1 MIFKRR
7 ITTLTKRSTQ
17 RYAEAMH
24 TQTLTQQSLTHVRT
38 ELTNLRNTHARQT
51 VALAS
56 RGGVE
61 EKLLEAEKRYEE
73 ARDMADEGL
82 RKSREEKRKRLR
94 AEARIGK

>member
-1 MIFKRR
+1 M
-7 ITTLTKRSTQ
+7 Q

-38 ELTNLRNTHARQT
+38 ELTNLRDTYARQT

-61 EKLLEAEKRYEE
+61 EKLLDAEKRYEE
-73 ARDMADEGL
+73 ARDMADEEL
-82 RKSREEKRKRLR
+82 RKGREEKRKRLR